1 VVATA
6 AVAAPYPYT
15 AAVVLLYLSCR
26 HFLVDRSSRDLDKP
40 MRQTS
45 PADQIE
51 QIEGGLFRMIIA
63 RDRSALQ
70 ELYYSYHPRLSRFLS
85 RTTQRKEIIDEAI
98 NDTFWVIWN
107 SAGSFRG
114 HSRISTWIMGIAY
127 RCTLKAL
134 RRSDYGVAVDD
145 LSPLASDEGARRQ
158 QDAQDLHDWIDEA
171 MQRLSPE
178 QSTSIELAYYHGY
191 SCTEIADIMRC
202 NSATVKSRLL
212 RARQK
217 LRVLL
222 PRLGEP
228 AAGPHLDGA

>member
-1 VVATA
+1 M
-6 AVAAPYPYT
+6 
-15 AAVVLLYLSCR
+15 
-26 HFLVDRSSRDLDKP
+26 KE
-40 MRQTS
+40 TS
-45 PADQIE
+45 PTGQTEME
-51 QIEGGLFRMIIA
+51 QIEGGLLQMIVA

-70 ELYYSYHPRLSRFLS
+70 ELYCNYHPRLSRFLS

-98 NDTFWVIWN
+98 NDTFWVVWN

-114 HSRISTWIMGIAY
+114 DSRISTWIMGIAY

-134 RRSDYGVAVDD
+134 RRSDYGVAVED
-145 LSPLASDEGARRQ
+145 LSPLASDEGAQHQ

-171 MQRLSPE
+171 MRRLSPE
-178 QSTSIELAYYHGY
+178 QSTAIELAYYHGY
-191 SCTEIADIMRC
+191 SSTEIAGIMRC

-222 PRLGEP
+222 PKLGEP
-228 AAGPHLDGA
+228 AARPHLEGA